1 MSIESLL
8 DEDQGAAPSRIDWRL
23 WRAVAKVA
31 LRRRVAA
38 LGIVGGGVSIAL
50 IEGVRPLLN
59 GALIDEA
66 AANGISSRFM
76 WMAWVWIAL
85 CVAFGIGVWCFI
97 AFAGRLATALA
108 FDLREQAFAKLQELP
123 FAWFDRRPTGWLLA
137 RLTSDC
143 SKVSGIAPWVLL
155 DLFWANALM
164 LASAGAMLWM
174 RWSLA
179 LWVLSVVP
187 LMLVTSVI
195 FTRMMVGSSRRARR
209 ANSTITAYYGE
220 AIAGIRTTRSLVR
233 ESGAE
238 REFTGLAGELERW
251 SLRNAM
257 QGALYLPVVTTLAA
271 MGAALLL
278 WRAPIVEGLS
288 PGELVAFCQY
298 ALLFIYPVQDLAQR
312 FADLLSA
319 QGAAERVQS
328 LVDTVPDIRDSP
340 ATASAIASVRAAGGP
355 PQGRAI
361 DGGPDRISHVRFEG
375 VHFEYLP
382 GQPVV
387 QGLELE
393 IRRGE
398 TVALVGATG
407 GGKTTIAS
415 LMCRFYDVTGGRV
428 LLDGIDIRER
438 SLEWLH
444 TRLGVVQQVP
454 WLFADSIAANIRF
467 GRLDAA
473 DDEIREAAVRT
484 GAWKFIE
491 ALPQGL
497 GFQVGEGG
505 ERLSHGQR
513 QLVSLARAV
522 LADPDI
528 LVMDEATSSV
538 DSETERAIQSAIDTV
553 LRDRIGLVIA
563 HRLSTVRRAD
573 RILVIDQGRI
583 VECGPHAE
591 LVRLPGGRYRALY
604 LEQFVHEREDAY
616 VGAGA
621 ASAEGNGTGDR
632 AGVGEG
638 ARAGAAGTG
647 PVAQG

>member
-387 QGLELE
+387 QGLDLE

>member
-23 WRAVAKVA
+23 WATVARVA
-31 LRRRVAA
+31 LRRRTAA
-38 LGIVGGGVSIAL
+38 IGIVVGGVSIAV

-66 AANGISSRFM
+66 SAHGISARFT
-76 WMAWVWIAL
+76 WMAWAWIAL

-97 AFAGRLATALA
+97 AFAGRLATGLA

-187 LMLVTSVI
+187 LMIVTSVV

-233 ESGAE
+233 EAGAE
-238 REFTGLAGELERW
+238 REFAGLAGELERW
-251 SLRNAM
+251 SLRHAM

-278 WRAPIVEGLS
+278 WRAPIVDGLS

-340 ATASAIASVRAAGGP
+340 ATVSAIASVRAAGGP
-355 PQGRAI
+355 APGRAI
-361 DGGPDRISHVRFEG
+361 DGGPDRIMHVRFEG
-375 VHFEYLP
+375 VHFAYLP

-387 QGLELE
+387 QGLDLE

-398 TVALVGATG
+398 TIALVGATG
-407 GGKTTIAS
+407 GGKTTIAN

-444 TRLGVVQQVP
+444 SRLGVVQQVP

-467 GRLDAA
+467 GRLDAT
-473 DDEIREAAVRT
+473 DSEVQDAAVRT
-484 GAWKFIE
+484 GAWRFIE
-491 ALPQGL
+491 ALPEGAA
-497 GFQVGEGG
+497 FQVGEGG

-522 LADPDI
+522 LANPDI

-538 DSETERAIQSAIDTV
+538 DSETERTIQSAIDTV

-583 VECGPHAE
+583 VESGSHAE
-591 LVRLPGGRYRALY
+591 LVRKAGGRYRALY
-604 LEQFVHEREDAY
+604 LEQFVHEREDAC
-616 VGAGA
+616 VGAG
-621 ASAEGNGTGDR
+621 S
-632 AGVGEG
+632 V
-638 ARAGAAGTG
+638 AGAAE
-647 PVAQG
+647 PVREAS